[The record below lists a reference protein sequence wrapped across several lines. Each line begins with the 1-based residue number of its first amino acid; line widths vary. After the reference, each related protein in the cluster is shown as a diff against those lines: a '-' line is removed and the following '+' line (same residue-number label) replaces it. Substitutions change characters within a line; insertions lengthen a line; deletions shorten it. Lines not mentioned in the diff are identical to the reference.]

1 MKTKKKKK
9 SSFELKEVVLPIIA
23 ALLVLFSA
31 MIDPTISTA
40 LAAIFIVI
48 FIIYKTV
55 SREGR

>member
-1 MKTKKKKK
+1 MKTKKQKKNR
-9 SSFELKEVVLPIIA
+9 FELKETVLPIIA

-55 SREGR
+55 SRKGK